1 MWAMRYIS
9 LWVGSRLGSIPV
21 SRRRAEARLSVGW
34 GQILVGRGR
43 WVALGLLLLLL
54 LRSLVLRLLLLLG
67 SSVLLLR
74 SLVRGLLLLGSTVL
88 LLWSTVLLLWGT
100 VLLSRLLLAV
110 SLWFLVG
117 RVLWSGSSFGVQLG
131 V

>member
-1 MWAMRYIS
+1 MRYIS
-9 LWVGSRLGSIPV
+9 LWVGLRLGSIPV

-34 GQILVGRGR
+34 GQVLVGRGR
-43 WVALGLLLLLL
+43 WVALGLLLLLLLRSLILRLL

-74 SLVRGLLLLGSTVL
+74 SLVRGLLLLGSSVL
-88 LLWSTVLLLWGT
+88 LLWST